1 MRRAAIP
8 SSHSPLGPAIGL
20 VALLASVLA
29 ACAADVTLPEQAAQV
44 QAGQPAAADAP
55 PAPGTL
61 PPPPPLGG
69 AVPPP
74 RIDPDGPVR
83 VALLLPLTGSH
94 AQIGRDMIDA
104 AQLALFDL
112 ADERFVLMP
121 RDTGGTPDGA
131 ARAARGALREGA
143 SLIVGPLLAS
153 SVEGVAEQARAVG
166 VRVIS
171 FSTDRNV
178 AGNGVFVMGFL
189 PETQILRV
197 VSFARTQGLSRF
209 AILAPATPYGQTV
222 MRALEGATTLNNAEL
237 TGVTYYPATGDATEI
252 VREFALYDERRRAME
267 AQRAQLIGNEDEI
280 SQQALT
286 LLKLR
291 ETVGELPY
299 DAVLLPDG
307 GPRLLAISPLLPYY
321 DIDPAEVR
329 LLGTGQ
335 WDDPAVR
342 LEPALRGGWF
352 AAPLPEARARFEE
365 RFDAAYGRTPVRL
378 ATLAY
383 DGTALAAVLARAEGG
398 PDFSIQALASPNGYA
413 GQDGIFRFRQDGV
426 VERGLAVL
434 EVRRDGF
441 LVVDPPPSSFQPA
454 TN

>member
-1 MRRAAIP
+1 MRRAAF
-8 SSHSPLGPAIGL
+8 SSSLSPIGPAIGL
-20 VALLASVLA
+20 VALFASILA
-29 ACAADVTLPEQAAQV
+29 ACATGNTVPVQPAQV
-44 QAGQPAAADAP
+44 QAEQPSGTEAA
-55 PAPGTL
+55 PATGVL
-61 PPPPPLGG
+61 PPPPPPGG
-69 AVPPP
+69 VMPP
-74 RIDPDGPVR
+74 RFDPDGPVR
-83 VALLLPLTGSH
+83 VALLLPLTGAH
-94 AQIGRDMIDA
+94 AQIGQDMLDA

-112 ADERFVLMP
+112 ADERFELLP
-121 RDTGGTPDGA
+121 RDTAGTRLGA
-131 ARAARGALREGA
+131 SRAARGALREGA

-153 SVEGVAEQARAVG
+153 SVEGVAKHARALG
-166 VRVIS
+166 VPVLS

-178 AGNGVFVMGFL
+178 AGDGVFVMGFL
-189 PETQILRV
+189 PDTQILRV

-222 MRALEGATTLNNAEL
+222 MRALESATALNNAEL
-237 TGVTYYPATGDATEI
+237 TGVSYYPATGDATAI
-252 VREFALYDERRRAME
+252 VREFARYDDRRRAME
-267 AQRAQLIGNEDEI
+267 AQQAQLIGKQDEI
-280 SQQALT
+280 SQQALA
-286 LLKLR
+286 LLELR

-335 WDDPAVR
+335 WDDPSVR

-365 RFDAAYGRTPVRL
+365 RFEAAYGRAPVRL

-383 DGTALAAVLARAEGG
+383 DGAALAAVLARAEGG
-398 PDFSIQALASPNGYA
+398 PNFSVQTLASPNGYT
-413 GQDGIFRFRQDGV
+413 GQDGIFRFHPDGV

-434 EVRRDGF
+434 EVRREGF
-441 LVVDPPPSSFQPA
+441 RVVDPPPSSFEPA
-454 TN
+454 IN

>member
-1 MRRAAIP
+1 
-8 SSHSPLGPAIGL
+8 
-20 VALLASVLA
+20 
-29 ACAADVTLPEQAAQV
+29 
-44 QAGQPAAADAP
+44 
-55 PAPGTL
+55 
-61 PPPPPLGG
+61 
-69 AVPPP
+69 
-74 RIDPDGPVR
+74 
-83 VALLLPLTGSH
+83 
-94 AQIGRDMIDA
+94 
-104 AQLALFDL
+104 
-112 ADERFVLMP
+112 
-121 RDTGGTPDGA
+121 
-131 ARAARGALREGA
+131 
-143 SLIVGPLLAS
+143 
-153 SVEGVAEQARAVG
+153 
-166 VRVIS
+166 
-171 FSTDRNV
+171 
-178 AGNGVFVMGFL
+178 
-189 PETQILRV
+189 
-197 VSFARTQGLSRF
+197 
-209 AILAPATPYGQTV
+209 
-222 MRALEGATTLNNAEL
+222 
-237 TGVTYYPATGDATEI
+237 
-252 VREFALYDERRRAME
+252 ME

-352 AAPLPEARARFEE
+352 AAPLPEARAQFEE